1 MPTAW
6 TYPTIATQ
14 FCEAD
19 VHIPWTG
26 IDNDFTEIN
35 LVRSKTDLLHMSNP
49 LVNDM
54 RMKTYYLIL
63 KGFEFVNP
71 PNTISGIEASINIRR
86 GGRIAD
92 ENIQLWAN
100 GQALGANLATGN
112 VDGYGNLVI
121 LNEHTYGAPTDLW
134 GLESIDLDLIDN
146 NPDFGLVLRYQ
157 THPKY
162 IHQTT
167 AFMHHVQMRLW

>member
-1 MPTAW
+1 MPTEW
-6 TYPTIATQ
+6 TYPTTITQ

-19 VHIPWTG
+19 VHIPWTE
-26 IDNDFTEIN
+26 IDNDFTQIN
-35 LVRSKTDLLHMSNP
+35 LVRTKTDLLHMSNP

-54 RMKTYYLIL
+54 RMKTYYLVL
-63 KGFEFVNP
+63 TGFEFVNP
-71 PNTISGIEASINIRR
+71 PEVISGIESFINIRR
-86 GGRIAD
+86 GGRIVD
-92 ENIQLWAN
+92 ETIQLWAN

-112 VDGYGNLVI
+112 IDGYGNLVI

-134 GLESIDLDLIDN
+134 GLESFDPTLINDN
-146 NPDFGLVLRYQ
+146 FGLVLRYQ

-162 IHQTT
+162 VHQTT